1 MFLQLT
7 KAAPETSITLWKKV
21 GRTGAVRG
29 PSGGKNPT
37 VTLADPE
44 DHPCAA
50 VWDTSVSSKG
60 LSDCGEP
67 DSLV

>member
-1 MFLQLT
+1 M

-37 VTLADPE
+37 VALADPE
-44 DHPCAA
+44 DHPWLLYGTHQYLQAEA
-50 VWDTSVSSKG
+50 SKG